1 MSAAVRHVSRLDRPF
16 AGIEQSL
23 DEVRTEWVCVGGG
36 LWFPIVRIRL
46 CEGERGGRHA
56 IDIALLCDPHTQTHT
71 RKHTHTHT
79 HIIRGKQSFP
89 RTLFFLVD
97 LWSLLFLIFAPPGAD
112 AGQPFPG
119 PDSQR
124 PVGRSFGPARLD

>member
-1 MSAAVRHVSRLDRPF
+1 MARSRPPPLLPCPSPFSTLPGKLYFLFASHAHVKEPEVMSAAVRHVSRLDRPF

-71 RKHTHTHT
+71 HKHTHTHT
-79 HIIRGKQSFP
+79 H
-89 RTLFFLVD
+89 TLT
-97 LWSLLFLIFAPPGAD
+97 
-112 AGQPFPG
+112 
-119 PDSQR
+119 
-124 PVGRSFGPARLD
+124 